1 MPYPVGSMKD
11 LEEKISDLAH
21 EFAKAILHAVLESL
35 SDTLVPLP
43 HREPDDQS
51 PDEAAP
57 RKVPLP
63 LGKPSSSYRVSA
75 KHAAV
80 LDRALELLR
89 GGPMLSRE
97 LQSHFPDR
105 ICYLSAMRAARA
117 SGLVEQK
124 MTAEG
129 KVYSLPSE
137 DAS

>member
-1 MPYPVGSMKD
+1 MRD
-11 LEEKISDLAH
+11 LEEEVLDLAH

-43 HREPDDQS
+43 HREPDDRTT
-51 PDEAAP
+51 DEAAP
-57 RKVPLP
+57 RNVHPLLEKVT
-63 LGKPSSSYRVSA
+63 SSYRFSA

-80 LDRALELLR
+80 LERALELLR
-89 GGPMLSRE
+89 RGPMLSRD

-105 ICYLSAMRAARA
+105 ICYLSAMRAARV
-117 SGLVEQK
+117 SGLVERS
-124 MTAEG
+124 MTAQG